1 MIGGQRQ
8 RLVGVSKERRD
19 RKILRRIVETLVETR
34 KIGLMKRL
42 VERRNMN

>member
-1 MIGGQRQ
+1 MIGGERQ
-8 RLVGVSKERRD
+8 RLVGVSKKRRD